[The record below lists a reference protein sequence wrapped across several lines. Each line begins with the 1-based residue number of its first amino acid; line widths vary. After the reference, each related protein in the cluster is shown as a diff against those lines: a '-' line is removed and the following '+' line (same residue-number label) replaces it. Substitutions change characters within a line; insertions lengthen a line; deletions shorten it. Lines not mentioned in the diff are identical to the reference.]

1 LSAQQLGKQHQIN
14 EIGSSQFNSFEQW
27 PDACQPSTARYQMF
41 KRVMC
46 VGTVKRFLKVFI
58 YVRHYAAVLFDV

>member
-1 LSAQQLGKQHQIN
+1 
-14 EIGSSQFNSFEQW
+14 
-27 PDACQPSTARYQMF
+27 MF

-46 VGTVKRFLKVFI
+46 VGSAKRFLKVFI